1 MRTSYVKEWFQ
12 DALGIFRR
20 ETSLV
25 LHDSGVMLIFIA
37 AGFGY
42 PILYNAMYHN
52 GVLEDTP
59 IAVVDLSNSS
69 ASRRFVQK
77 VDATRELDVAYKCTD
92 MAEAEKLFQ
101 ERNVNGIIFF
111 PEDFEDKI
119 AANETATLSIYADM
133 SSFLYYKNL
142 MLGANFVML
151 DEIKNIEVRRYSMT
165 GMDGE
170 QIKEL
175 TSAIPYEENNPYNRT
190 FSYTIFFLSAVLL
203 LVIQQVM
210 FFGMAMASGTMR
222 ERGESFALCKN
233 YLSGRGTGRIVLGR
247 GLFYWLLFLLIG
259 LYIVYIVPAI
269 FGFPQR
275 GNFSDMLVL
284 LLIFVTDCVF
294 FSMVWSSIVTR
305 REAGLLLFLF
315 ASPILLF
322 LTGFSWPEAAFPS
335 YWKYFSYLF
344 PTTFGCRAFI
354 NMNTAGADLYMVRD
368 LIQGLLGQ
376 TAVYFLL
383 ACLMVHIENR
393 VLKSSPLENSFP
405 K

>member
-1 MRTSYVKEWFQ
+1 MQR
-12 DALGIFRR
+12 
-20 ETSLV
+20 
-25 LHDSGVMLIFIA
+25 
-37 AGFGY
+37 
-42 PILYNAMYHN
+42 
-52 GVLEDTP
+52 
-59 IAVVDLSNSS
+59 
-69 ASRRFVQK
+69 
-77 VDATRELDVAYKCTD
+77 
-92 MAEAEKLFQ
+92 
-101 ERNVNGIIFF
+101 
-111 PEDFEDKI
+111 
-119 AANETATLSIYADM
+119 
-133 SSFLYYKNL
+133 
-142 MLGANFVML
+142 
-151 DEIKNIEVRRYSMT
+151 
-165 GMDGE
+165 
-170 QIKEL
+170 
-175 TSAIPYEENNPYNRT
+175 IPYEENNPYNRT

-368 LIQGLLGQ
+368 LLQGLLGQ